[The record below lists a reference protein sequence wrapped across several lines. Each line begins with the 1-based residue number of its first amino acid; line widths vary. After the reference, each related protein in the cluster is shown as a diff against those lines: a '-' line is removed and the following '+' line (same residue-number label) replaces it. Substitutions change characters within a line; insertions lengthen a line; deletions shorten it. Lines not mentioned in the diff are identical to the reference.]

1 LYRII
6 LSTSN
11 PGEIILDPFMGSG
24 TTGAVAKKLGR
35 NFIGI
40 EKEDTYIKVN
50 TEAFNYNFQ
59 LA

>member
-6 LSTSN
+6 VATSN
-11 PGEIILDPFMGSG
+11 PGDIVLDPFMGSG